1 MHRTIAISV
10 SAVIGGFLLAPAQ
23 PASARSY
30 DSWSDV
36 SNALSGSQTPWEPLR
51 TLGLP
56 RDPKLGIDVT
66 PCKGKGKK
74 GSVIRVRHASP
85 KARRVFYIVEQ
96 PNGVTCVK
104 TSNAGYGKVGT
115 VRTHGFLFDIYAR
128 CKKAT
133 CPPSAVP
140 KRGLVQMRPAGAGAS
155 VTNFRMAT
163 KGLVYD
169 EVTRIVEGLTLN
181 AYN

>member
-1 MHRTIAISV
+1 MHRTIAFTV
-10 SAVIGGFLLAPAQ
+10 AAVIGSALLYPAP

-30 DSWSDV
+30 DTWSSV
-36 SNALSGSQTPWEPLR
+36 TGALSGSQTPWEPRR

-74 GSVIRVRHASP
+74 GSVIRVKHSSP
-85 KARRVFYIVEQ
+85 KSRRVFYIVQQ

-104 TSNAGYGKVGT
+104 TSNVGYGKVAT
-115 VRTHGFLFDIYAR
+115 VRNHGFAFDIYAK
-128 CKKAT
+128 CGKTT

-163 KGLVYD
+163 KGLTYD
-169 EVTRIVEGLTLN
+169 EVARVVEGLTLN

>member
-1 MHRTIAISV
+1 MHRTIAIAV
-10 SAVIGGFLLAPAQ
+10 AAVIAGLLFGPAA

-30 DSWSDV
+30 DSWSAVSDV
-36 SNALSGSQTPWEPLR
+36 LAGSQTPWEPRR

-66 PCKGKGKK
+66 QCKGKGKK

-96 PNGVTCVK
+96 PNGVTCVR
-104 TSNAGYGKVGT
+104 TSNAGYGRVAA
-115 VRTHGFLFDIYAR
+115 VRTHGFVFDIYAR
-128 CKKAT
+128 CGKPACSK
-133 CPPSAVP
+133 SAVP
-140 KRGLVQMRPAGAGAS
+140 KRGLVQIRPAGAGAS
-155 VTNFRMAT
+155 VSNFRMAT
-163 KGLVYD
+163 KGLTFD
-169 EVTRIVEGLTLN
+169 EVARIVEGLTLN

>member
-1 MHRTIAISV
+1 MTVAT
-10 SAVIGGFLLAPAQ
+10 VIGGFLLVPAQ

-30 DSWSDV
+30 DTWSAV
-36 SNALSGSQTPWEPLR
+36 SGALSGTQTPWEPRR

-104 TSNAGYGKVGT
+104 TSNAGYGRVGT
-115 VRTHGFLFDIYAR
+115 VRTHGFVFDIYAR
-128 CKKAT
+128 CGGKAT

-140 KRGLVQMRPAGAGAS
+140 KRGLVQIRPAGAGAS
-155 VTNFRMAT
+155 VSNFRMAT
-163 KGLVYD
+163 KGLSYD